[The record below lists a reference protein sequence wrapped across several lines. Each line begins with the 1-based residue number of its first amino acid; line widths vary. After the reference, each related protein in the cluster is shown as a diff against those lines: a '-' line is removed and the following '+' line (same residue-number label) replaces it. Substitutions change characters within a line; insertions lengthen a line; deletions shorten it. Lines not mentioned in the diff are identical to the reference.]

1 MLNKSKLLDSY
12 SSGNKVVKSLSV
24 GQEFTMIEI
33 QVKSISTV
41 ASNRIKKLKHG
52 YNPYTTA
59 QVSP

>member
-41 ASNRIKKLKHG
+41 DSIE
-52 YNPYTTA
+52 
-59 QVSP
+59 